1 MSFRAFYTL
10 PALAYRVG
18 PYSKEKKMNSNSKIA
33 RTAGIFYLLYMV
45 TSFIANLFGKFVFVE
60 APVTVNHIMTHAF
73 QFRIGFVINL
83 FSVVFFV
90 VAAWALYVLLKPV
103 NKDLALLFLLFNVA
117 GFAVWLFSSLCLFAS
132 LLILN
137 GIGTIRVFQ
146 PDQLQALAVFF
157 VNLYKTGVVI
167 AQVPY
172 GVWLFPLGYLV
183 LKSGSLPKILGV
195 LLIADGICQFVY
207 VCQRLIFPDLGM
219 IAYPCLV
226 TSFIAEVS
234 LALWLSIKTVNPRLS
249 MDPQ

>member
-1 MSFRAFYTL
+1 MYTT
-10 PALAYRVG
+10 P
-18 PYSKEKKMNSNSKIA
+18 KIA
-33 RTAGIFYLLYMV
+33 RTAGLFYLLYV
-45 TSFIANLFGKFVFVE
+45 ITSFVANLFGKFVFVE

-83 FSVVFFV
+83 FSVVLFLL
-90 VAAWALYVLLKPV
+90 AAWALYVLLKPV

-132 LLILN
+132 LVILN
-137 GIGTIRVFQ
+137 GSGTLKAFQ

-157 VNLYKTGVVI
+157 VNVYKNGVFM

-183 LKSGSLPKILGV
+183 LKSRFLPKILGI

-207 VCQRLIFPDLGM
+207 VCQRFIFPDLGI

-226 TSFIAEVS
+226 ISFIAEIS
-234 LALWLSIKTVNPRLS
+234 LSLWLFIKGVK
-249 MDPQ
+249 DQK

>member
-1 MSFRAFYTL
+1 
-10 PALAYRVG
+10 
-18 PYSKEKKMNSNSKIA
+18 MNSTSKIA
-33 RTAGIFYLLYMV
+33 RTAGLLYLLYMI

-103 NKDLALLFLLFNVA
+103 NKDLALLFLIFNLA
-117 GFAVWLFSSLCLFAS
+117 GFAVWLFISLCLFAS
-132 LLILN
+132 LVILN
-137 GIGTIRVFQ
+137 GSETIQAFQ

-157 VNLYKTGVVI
+157 VNLYKNGVFM

-172 GVWLFPLGYLV
+172 GVWLFPFGYLV
-183 LKSGSLPKILGV
+183 LKSRFLPKVLGI

-207 VCQRLIFPDLGM
+207 VCQRFIFPDLGI

-226 TSFIAEVS
+226 ISFIAEVS
-234 LALWLSIKTVNPRLS
+234 LALWLSIKAVKPRLS
-249 MDPQ
+249 VNPE

>member
-1 MSFRAFYTL
+1 
-10 PALAYRVG
+10 
-18 PYSKEKKMNSNSKIA
+18 MNSVNKIA
-33 RTAGIFYLLYMV
+33 RTAGLFYLLYV
-45 TSFIANLFGKFVFVE
+45 ITSVIANLFGKFVFVE
-60 APVTVNHIMTHAF
+60 APVTINHIMTHAF

-103 NKDLALLFLLFNVA
+103 NQDLALLFLLFNVA

-132 LLILN
+132 LVILN
-137 GIGTIRVFQ
+137 GVETITVFQ

-157 VNLYKTGVVI
+157 VNLYKTGGVI

-183 LKSGSLPKILGV
+183 LKSGFLPKILGY

-207 VCQRLIFPDLGM
+207 VCQRFIFPDLG
-219 IAYPCLV
+219 IIVYPCMAI
-226 TSFIAEVS
+226 SFIAEVS
-234 LALWLSIKTVNPRLS
+234 LALWLSIKAVRPRLS
-249 MDPQ
+249 VNPE

>member
-1 MSFRAFYTL
+1 M
-10 PALAYRVG
+10 
-18 PYSKEKKMNSNSKIA
+18 YSTSKIA
-33 RTAGIFYLLYMV
+33 RTTGLLYLLYMI

-60 APVTVNHIMTHAF
+60 APVTVNHIMTHAL

-83 FSVVFFV
+83 FSVVFFLL
-90 VAAWALYVLLKPV
+90 AAWALYVLLKPV

-117 GFAVWLFSSLCLFAS
+117 GFAVWLISSLFLFAS
-132 LLILN
+132 QVILN
-137 GIGTIRVFQ
+137 GVETIKIFQ

-157 VNLYKTGVVI
+157 VNLYKTGAVI

-183 LKSGSLPKILGV
+183 LKSGYLPKLLGM

-207 VCQRLIFPDLGM
+207 VCQRLILPDLGI

-226 TSFIAEVS
+226 ISFIAEVS
-234 LALWLSIKTVNPRLS
+234 LALWLSIKAVKPRLS
-249 MDPQ
+249 VNPQ

>member
-1 MSFRAFYTL
+1 
-10 PALAYRVG
+10 
-18 PYSKEKKMNSNSKIA
+18 MNSINKIA
-33 RTAGIFYLLYMV
+33 RTAGLLYLFYIV
-45 TSFIANLFGKFVFVE
+45 TSVIANLFGKFVFVE
-60 APVTVNHIMTHAF
+60 APVTIEHILTHAA

-83 FSVVFFV
+83 FSVVFFLL
-90 VAAWALYVLLKPV
+90 AAWALYVLLKPV

-132 LLILN
+132 LILLN
-137 GIGTIRVFQ
+137 GTEAIKAFQ

-157 VNLYKTGVVI
+157 FGVYKSGVVI

-183 LKSGSLPKILGV
+183 LKSRFLPKVLGV

-207 VCQRLIFPDLGM
+207 VCQRLILPDLAV

-226 TSFIAEVS
+226 ISFIAEVS
-234 LALWLSIKTVNPRLS
+234 LALWLAIKSVKPQLTVNAE
-249 MDPQ
+249 